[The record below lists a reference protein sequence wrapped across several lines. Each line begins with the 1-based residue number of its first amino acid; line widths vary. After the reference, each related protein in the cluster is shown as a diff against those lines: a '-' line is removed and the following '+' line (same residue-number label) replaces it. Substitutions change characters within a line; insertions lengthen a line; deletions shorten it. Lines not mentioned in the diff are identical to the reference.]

1 MMSRAGA
8 KRHYRGDT
16 VIRLLESKGIYVK
29 ADTMDTIVEEVPE
42 AYKDP
47 DEVVEVAH
55 QVGLSR
61 KVARLVPIGV
71 VKG

>member
-1 MMSRAGA
+1 
-8 KRHYRGDT
+8 